1 LRGAK
6 VDNSNFTQVKSGIYE
21 KNKINFNDIIFSL
34 KNHPKIQ
41 DTGSI
46 LTFTGIV
53 RNTSKDGKLIHNLE
67 IDAYEEL
74 ANKSINKICKEIKEI
89 PGIVDIIIVHFKG
102 VFDLMDELVHVI
114 VASSHREEGFK
125 ALRLAVENYK
135 KEIAVWKKE
144 VFLDGSSEWVH

>member
-1 LRGAK
+1 M
-6 VDNSNFTQVKSGIYE
+6 NNNNFTQVKSGIYE
-21 KNKINFNDIIFSL
+21 KDEINLSNILVSL
-34 KNHPKIQ
+34 KNHPKIK
-41 DTGSI
+41 DAGSI

-53 RNTSKDGKLIHNLE
+53 RNTSKNGEQIRNLE

-74 ANKSINKICKEIKEI
+74 ANRSINKICKEIKEI

-102 VFDLMDELVHVI
+102 VFDIKDELVHVI

-125 ALRLAVENYK
+125 ALRLAVEKYK

-144 VFLDGSSEWVH
+144 VFSDGSSEWAH

>member
-1 LRGAK
+1 
-6 VDNSNFTQVKSGIYE
+6 VDGSNFNQVKSGIYKKDE
-21 KNKINFNDIIFSL
+21 ISLSDILFSL
-34 KNHPKIQ
+34 KNHPKIK

-53 RNTSKDGKLIHNLE
+53 RNTSKDGKLIRNLE
-67 IDAYEEL
+67 IDAYDEL
-74 ANKSINKICKEIKEI
+74 ANRSINNICKEIREI

-102 VFDLMDELVHVI
+102 VFDIKDELVHVI
-114 VASSHREEGFK
+114 VASSHRDEGFK

>member
-1 LRGAK
+1 MN
-6 VDNSNFTQVKSGIYE
+6 DNNFIQVKSGIYKKDE
-21 KNKINFNDIIFSL
+21 VNLIDIIFSL
-34 KNHPKIQ
+34 KNHPKIK

-53 RNTSKDGKLIHNLE
+53 RNTSKNGKLIRNLE

-102 VFDLMDELVHVI
+102 VFDIKNELVHVI

-144 VFLDGSSEWVH
+144 VFSDGSSEWVH

>member
-1 LRGAK
+1 MNTNK
-6 VDNSNFTQVKSGIYE
+6 FTQVKSGIYE
-21 KNKINFNDIIFSL
+21 KDEISLSNIIFSL
-34 KNHPKIQ
+34 KNHPKIK

-53 RNTSKDGKLIHNLE
+53 RNTSKNGKLIRNLE

-102 VFDLMDELVHVI
+102 VFDIKDELVHVI
-114 VASSHREEGFK
+114 IASSHREEGFK
-125 ALRLAVENYK
+125 ALRLAVEQYK
-135 KEIAVWKKE
+135 KKIAVWKKE
-144 VFLDGSSEWVH
+144 IFLDGSSEWVH

>member
-1 LRGAK
+1 MNTSKA
-6 VDNSNFTQVKSGIYE
+6 TQVKSGIYE
-21 KNKINFNDIIFSL
+21 KDEISLTNILFSL
-34 KNHPKIQ
+34 KNHPKIN

-53 RNTSKDGKLIHNLE
+53 RNTSKDGKLILSLE

-74 ANKSINKICKEIKEI
+74 ANRSMNKICNEIKKM
-89 PGIVDIIIVHFKG
+89 PGIIDVIIVHFKG
-102 VFDLMDELVHVI
+102 KFDINDELVHVL

-125 ALRLAVENYK
+125 ALRLAVERYK

-144 VFLDGSSEWVH
+144 VFLDGNSEWIH

>member
-1 LRGAK
+1 M
-6 VDNSNFTQVKSGIYE
+6 NNNNFTQVKSGIYE
-21 KNKINFNDIIFSL
+21 KDEISLSNIIFSL
-34 KNHPKIQ
+34 KNHPKIKEA
-41 DTGSI
+41 GSI

-53 RNTSKDGKLIHNLE
+53 RNTSKNGKSIRNLE
-67 IDAYEEL
+67 INAYEEL

-102 VFDLMDELVHVI
+102 VFDIKDELVHVI

-125 ALRLAVENYK
+125 ALKLAVEKYK

-144 VFLDGSSEWVH
+144 VFSDGSSEWVH

>member
-1 LRGAK
+1 
-6 VDNSNFTQVKSGIYE
+6 VNDTNFIQVKSGIYE
-21 KNKINFNDIIFSL
+21 KDEVNLNNIIFSL
-34 KNHPKIQ
+34 KDHPKIK
-41 DTGSI
+41 DAGSI

-53 RNTSKDGKLIHNLE
+53 RNTSKNGKLISSLE

-74 ANKSINKICKEIKEI
+74 ANRSINKICKEIKEI

-102 VFDLMDELVHVI
+102 VFDIKDELVHVV

-125 ALRLAVENYK
+125 ALRLAVEKYK

-144 VFLDGSSEWVH
+144 VFSDGSSEWIH

>member
-1 LRGAK
+1 
-6 VDNSNFTQVKSGIYE
+6 VNDNNFTQVKSGIYE
-21 KNKINFNDIIFSL
+21 KDEVNLSKIIISL
-34 KNHPKIQ
+34 KNHPKIK
-41 DTGSI
+41 DAGSI

-53 RNTSKDGKLIHNLE
+53 RKTSKNGKLIRSLE

-74 ANKSINKICKEIKEI
+74 ANNSINKICKEIKEI

-102 VFDLMDELVHVI
+102 VFDIKDELVHVI
-114 VASSHREEGFK
+114 VAASHREEGFK

-144 VFLDGSSEWVH
+144 VFSDGSSEWVH

>member
-1 LRGAK
+1 
-6 VDNSNFTQVKSGIYE
+6 VNNNNFTQVKSGIYE
-21 KNKINFNDIIFSL
+21 KDEISLSNIIFSL
-34 KNHPKIQ
+34 KNHPKIKNA
-41 DTGSI
+41 GSI

-53 RNTSKDGKLIHNLE
+53 RNTSKNGKLIRNLE

-102 VFDLMDELVHVI
+102 VFDIKDELVQVV

-125 ALRLAVENYK
+125 ALKLAVEKYK

-144 VFLDGSSEWVH
+144 VFSDGSSEWVH

>member
-1 LRGAK
+1 
-6 VDNSNFTQVKSGIYE
+6 VNDTNFIQVKSGIYE
-21 KNKINFNDIIFSL
+21 KDEVNLNNIIFSL
-34 KNHPKIQ
+34 KNHPKIK
-41 DTGSI
+41 DAGSI

-53 RNTSKDGKLIHNLE
+53 RNTSKNGKLISSLE

-74 ANKSINKICKEIKEI
+74 ANRSINKICKEIKEI

-102 VFDLMDELVHVI
+102 VFDIKDELVHVV

-125 ALRLAVENYK
+125 ALRLAVEKYK

-144 VFLDGSSEWVH
+144 VFSDGSSEWIH

>member
-1 LRGAK
+1 M
-6 VDNSNFTQVKSGIYE
+6 NNNNFTQVKSGIYKKDE
-21 KNKINFNDIIFSL
+21 INLSDIIFSL
-34 KNHPKIQ
+34 KNHPKIK
-41 DTGSI
+41 DAGSI

-53 RNTSKDGKLIHNLE
+53 RNTSKEGKLIRNLE

-74 ANKSINKICKEIKEI
+74 ANRSINKICKEIKEI
-89 PGIVDIIIVHFKG
+89 PGIVDVIIIHFKG
-102 VFDLMDELVHVI
+102 VFDIKDELVHVI
-114 VASSHREEGFK
+114 VTSSHREEGFK

>member
-1 LRGAK
+1 M
-6 VDNSNFTQVKSGIYE
+6 NNNNFTQIKSGIYE
-21 KNKINFNDIIFSL
+21 KDEISLSSILFSL
-34 KNHPKIQ
+34 KSHPKIKE
-41 DTGSI
+41 TGSI

-53 RNTSKDGKLIHNLE
+53 RNTSKDGKLIRKLE

-74 ANKSINKICKEIKEI
+74 ANRSINKICKEIKEI
-89 PGIVDIIIVHFKG
+89 PGIVDIIIIHFKG
-102 VFDLMDELVHVI
+102 VFDIKDELVHVI
-114 VASSHREEGFK
+114 VSSSHREEGFR

>member
-1 LRGAK
+1 
-6 VDNSNFTQVKSGIYE
+6 VNNNNFTQVKSGIYE
-21 KNKINFNDIIFSL
+21 KDEISLSNIISSL
-34 KNHPKIQ
+34 KNHPKIK
-41 DTGSI
+41 DAGSI

-53 RNTSKDGKLIHNLE
+53 RNTSKNGKLIRNLE
-67 IDAYEEL
+67 IDAYDEL

-102 VFDLMDELVHVI
+102 VFDIKDELVHVI

-125 ALRLAVENYK
+125 ALKLAVEKYK

-144 VFLDGSSEWVH
+144 VFSDGSSEWVH